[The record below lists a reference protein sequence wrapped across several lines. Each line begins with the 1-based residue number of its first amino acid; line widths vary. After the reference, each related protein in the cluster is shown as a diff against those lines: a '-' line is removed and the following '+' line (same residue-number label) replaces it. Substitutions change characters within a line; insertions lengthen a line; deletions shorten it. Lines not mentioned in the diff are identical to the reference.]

1 MVLVSALFS
10 LIVLTSCASKILEA
24 ERSHEILQNE
34 EFDRAIQVTE
44 IPQETGADAPPTP
57 APTGPTNGPSGP
69 QPVPEATKPVK
80 KTPAPKE
87 KKKTTKASSAAA
99 KKGQVTQANLVTKPR
114 QPELE
119 DSEGF
124 IGRRPI
130 VDPFRV
136 GEKVTLEMS
145 YFGVT
150 AGDVTIE
157 VRPFVK
163 VNGRKSYFFM
173 GRAVTT
179 SIFAMFYAVDDWFET
194 YVDYET
200 LVPYSYALHVKE
212 SKQLRETRSIFDW
225 KKGVARWWDK
235 KINSEKKVEEQE
247 KTWEIP
253 PYSQNVFSAAFYVRT
268 FQLRPGKKIAYRI
281 AHEGENL
288 IITIDVL
295 RRERIKTPI
304 GELDTLVLKPK
315 IELDGVFKPVGDI
328 FMWVTDDDRKM
339 LVKVESKIKIGSI
352 VGIVKKLEPGIQP

>member
-1 MVLVSALFS
+1 MISLTEPRTLLVSAVAVLS
-10 LIVLTSCASKILEA
+10 TAILTSCASKILEA
-24 ERSHEILQNE
+24 ERSQEILRNE
-34 EFDRAIQVTE
+34 EFEKAIQVSE
-44 IPQETGADAPPTP
+44 IPSPSVSEVAPSAGEPGPAQPNAGKAPSKGKVPQLAKAVSKSAKGKVVTAAAVAPP
-57 APTGPTNGPSGP
+57 
-69 QPVPEATKPVK
+69 PVHEPD
-80 KTPAPKE
+80 
-87 KKKTTKASSAAA
+87 
-99 KKGQVTQANLVTKPR
+99 
-114 QPELE
+114 LE
-119 DSEGF
+119 DGEGF
-124 IGRRPI
+124 VGRRPL

-150 AGDVTIE
+150 AGDVTLE

-194 YVDYET
+194 YVDFDT
-200 LVPYSYALHVKE
+200 LVPSSYALHVKE
-212 SKQLRETRSIFDW
+212 SKQLRETRSVFDW
-225 KKGVARWWDK
+225 KQGVATWWDK
-235 KINSEKKVEEQE
+235 KINSEKKVEEQK

-253 PYSQNVFSAAFYVRT
+253 PFSQNVFSAVFYVRA
-268 FQLRPGKKIAYRI
+268 FQLKPGKKIAFRV

-288 IITIDVL
+288 VVTAEVL

-328 FMWVTDDDRKM
+328 FMWVTDDDRKF
-339 LVKVESKIKIGSI
+339 LVRVESKIKIGTI
-352 VGIVKKLEPGIQP
+352 VGLVKSIEPGLQP

>member
-1 MVLVSALFS
+1 MISLTESRTPVALVVALFS
-10 LIVLTSCASKILEA
+10 LMTLTSCASKILEA
-24 ERSHEILQNE
+24 ERSQEILKNE
-34 EFDRAIQVTE
+34 EFEQAIQVSE
-44 IPQETGADAPPTP
+44 IPP
-57 APTGPTNGPSGP
+57 APGTETTPSAAPVSAPNPEPQAPSAKGKQIKKTKSAP
-69 QPVPEATKPVK
+69 QPARKGKVAQASAVVPTVHEPD
-80 KTPAPKE
+80 
-87 KKKTTKASSAAA
+87 
-99 KKGQVTQANLVTKPR
+99 
-114 QPELE
+114 LE
-119 DSEGF
+119 DGEGF
-124 IGRRPI
+124 VGRRPI

-136 GEKVTLEMS
+136 GERVTLEMS

-173 GRAVTT
+173 GRAITT

-212 SKQLRETRSIFDW
+212 SKQLRETRSIFNW
-225 KKGVARWWDK
+225 KTGTATWWDK
-235 KINSEKKVEEQE
+235 KINSDKKVEENK
-247 KTWEIP
+247 KTWDIP
-253 PYSQNVFSAAFYVRT
+253 PFSQNVFSAAYYVRA

-288 IITIDVL
+288 IITIDVI
-295 RRERIKTPI
+295 RKERIKTPI
-304 GELDTLVLKPK
+304 GELNTLVLKPK